1 MQLDYYLKQLNELF
15 LVYYLLVCINMGEQ
29 SFLYPYAEAK
39 GMPNELFSYLDDIFQ
54 SLDPTLIHPGDEVY
68 IISCTMLFGSF
79 VFHLAILLLYDM
91 ALPQIYLIHQLHLI
105 MFLKYID
112 HPLYS
117 YSLFI
122 LFT

>member
-1 MQLDYYLKQLNELF
+1 NIKELSTQYKIPCLYLPPRLPYLRMQLDYYLKQLNELF

-68 IISCTMLFGSF
+68 IISCTMLFGSY
-79 VFHLAILLLYDM
+79 VFPLAILLL
-91 ALPQIYLIHQLHLI
+91 
-105 MFLKYID
+105 
-112 HPLYS
+112 
-117 YSLFI
+117 
-122 LFT
+122 